1 MAARDA
7 ELAVLPEHRRV
18 QRADSGAR
26 REASQAEA
34 RQALHAIA
42 PDPSS
47 VAYAGQGVTPSV
59 LPLTHVIYRCNRYGT
74 YIRWLNHVSVRQSGP
89 KPVRSQ
95 WGSIMQGRIEQI
107 GGPVELCPVSAEEAM
122 QTGLCI
128 MALPKELREAIVE
141 EHVVGGTQQQ
151 KADHLQIDRTTFW
164 RRCQA
169 AYPKL
174 LELMNLAAAGLP
186 LDA

>member
-1 MAARDA
+1 MAAHPPRM
-7 ELAVLPEHRRV
+7 AVLPEQRGDALAFAIEIVVAVRRAAEV
-18 QRADSGAR
+18 ESLRGYGAQN
-26 REASQAEA
+26 AQAA
-34 RQALHAIA
+34 R
-42 PDPSS
+42 S
-47 VAYAGQGVTPSV
+47 VSTPSV

-74 YIRWLNHVSVRQSGP
+74 YIRWMNHGSVRSAGP

-95 WGSIMQGRIEQI
+95 WGSIMQGRVEQI
-107 GGPVELCPVSAEEAM
+107 GGPVESCPVDSTEATE
-122 QTGLCI
+122 TGRCI
-128 MALPKELREAIVE
+128 LALPKDLRDAIIE

-151 KADHLQIDRTTFW
+151 KADALGIDRTTFW

-186 LDA
+186 LE